1 MEEPANWTIQKIEIR
16 DTVPIEKAHQIYKK
30 ITGKKPRKIRESKNF
45 FQFRVVPPTKF
56 EKRSFR
62 TKVVN
67 NNIRIVFGIIKEEHK
82 HLVGGSLWDYFTK
95 GYDYVANK
103 ASGAF
108 DYIKNSLSITDF
120 STKTKANLDKYG
132 DYPITAIQLRR
143 VPIAGALD
151 LALQGVSAG
160 EWERLKEKYGFDK
173 FYHLSMVVT
182 LRGAKDIVLNTG
194 RKMKVAKQL
203 AIEKLE
209 VVSVNENI
217 EKGEGMETQEVPLAG
232 KSFSINDMF
241 KKARETVGDT
251 KFFAYSAL
259 GHNNCQDFISILL
272 ETQGLYREP
281 ERLFVYQDLSELVKE
296 LPAFTKA
303 FSQGVTYIGALANKH
318 LGVGGNRI
326 TLDHLVGG
334 VYIPKDEFVKEHK
347 HLVGLLNKSGLPELK
362 KEADKQEAE
371 LKREGSG
378 NQKAGFIR
386 AMMARDNAEAKEQKE
401 YVSEAGQS
409 NKDKFKTLDER
420 GFNMNLMTKTTHD
433 VARKKKALTRNQAI
447 KRFYDYVIANAPQ
460 HQPLSEGRTNYRK
473 TYDLDR
479 MFDEWKNTEGV
490 EVREGRRQRRE
501 AQEEVFPEPE
511 PQPLNARQQLAQQ
524 YDTIAKARGL
534 RKDDARAVFRQLG
547 GNPRVEG
554 NNDAYRPVAEVHR
567 LIVEYANR
575 ILN

>member
-1 MEEPANWTIQKIEIR
+1 L
-16 DTVPIEKAHQIYKK
+16 IY
-30 ITGKKPRKIRESKNF
+30 GKLK
-45 FQFRVVPPTKF
+45 T
-56 EKRSFR
+56 
-62 TKVVN
+62 
-67 NNIRIVFGIIKEEHK
+67 EHARLEGK
-82 HLVGGSLWDYFTK
+82 GLWDYFTK

-108 DYIKNSLSITDF
+108 DYVKNAMTISDF

-132 DYPITAIQLRR
+132 EYPITAIQLRR

-173 FYHLSMVVT
+173 FFHLSMVVT

-232 KSFSINDMF
+232 KSFSINNMF
-241 KKARETVGDT
+241 NKARETVGDT
-251 KFFAYSAL
+251 KFFSYSAL

-296 LPAFTKA
+296 LPEFTKA
-303 FSQGVTYIGALANKH
+303 FSQGVTYLGALANKH
-318 LGVGGNRI
+318 LGIGGNRI

-347 HLVGLLNKSGLPELK
+347 HLVGLLNKSGIPELK
-362 KEADKQEAE
+362 KEADKQETE
-371 LKREGSG
+371 LKKEGG
-378 NQKAGFIR
+378 NQSAGFIR
-386 AMMARDNAEAKEQKE
+386 AMMARDSANPDERKEFDRVAPQTNA
-401 YVSEAGQS
+401 
-409 NKDKFKTLDER
+409 DKFANLDR
-420 GFNMNLMTKTTHD
+420 AGFKIQEMSKTTHD

-460 HQPLSEGRTNYRK
+460 HQPLSEGNTNYRL
-473 TYDLDR
+473 TYDLDN
-479 MFDEWKNTEGV
+479 MFDRWRQTEGV
-490 EVREGRRQRRE
+490 EVREGRRQRRAERE
-501 AQEEVFPEPE
+501 AQEDVLDPFQVEVEP
-511 PQPLNARQQLAQQ
+511 PPAPLNARQQLAQQ

-554 NNDAYRPVAEVHR
+554 NNNAYRPVAEVHQ
-567 LIVEYANR
+567 LIVQYANR
-575 ILN
+575 ILGNN